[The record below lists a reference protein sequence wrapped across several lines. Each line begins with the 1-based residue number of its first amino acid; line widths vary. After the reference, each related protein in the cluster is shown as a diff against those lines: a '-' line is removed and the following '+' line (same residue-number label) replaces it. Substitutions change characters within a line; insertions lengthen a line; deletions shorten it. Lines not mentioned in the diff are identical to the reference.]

1 MPIISPA
8 SSAIFGGPNGGD
20 LLRSASFHYPDG
32 VSKVHLNV
40 YTSEGDDEDGGGGDA
55 ANDPRQQPREFP
67 SGKQQ
72 AHQS

>member
-40 YTSEGDDEDGGGGDA
+40 YTSEDDDEDGGGDA